1 MSGIAYACIAPH
13 PPILVHEVGR
23 GREQETHRTIEALQQ
38 VAQDMAAH
46 QPETVLLF
54 SPHGPVDP
62 RAVGILT
69 SPTAEGAMA
78 RWDAPNVRFQYENDL
93 DAVALVREETA
104 RAGLPLTAIEHWDD
118 GNTAG
123 LDWGCTVPL
132 YYLRPGVGDAKLV
145 PLAPSFLP
153 PQKHY
158 AIGEAIGRA
167 LERLGKRT
175 VIICSADLSHCL
187 APSAPGGYDP
197 TGLEFDDRFQQ
208 VVADWDVSWVLETT
222 LEFRR
227 RAAEDAVP
235 QTAMLMGALSHLRVR
250 PRVLSYEGPFGV
262 GYLVAAVDVLGPR
275 SRAEKESESAAV
287 AATSN
292 PPAATHPLA
301 QLARAAVEHYVRS
314 ARPLPLTEIAPE
326 MEGRAGVFVSIKK
339 RGELRGCIGTI
350 EPVRGNVGLEI
361 VHNAIAAAARDPRF
375 SPIGEDEL
383 PDLTYSVDMLTP
395 PEPVNGPES
404 LDCKRYGV
412 IVQRGARRGLLL
424 PDLEGVD
431 TVEQQVQIARM
442 KAGILPDEPVEL
454 FRFEVQRFT

>member
-69 SPTAEGAMA
+69 SPIAHGTMA

-93 DAVALVREETA
+93 DAVALVREEAA

-118 GNTAG
+118 GMTAG
-123 LDWGCTVPL
+123 LDWGCAVPL
-132 YYLRPGVGDAKLV
+132 YYLRPGLGDAKLV
-145 PLAPSFLP
+145 PMAPSFLS

-158 AIGEAIGRA
+158 EIGQAIGRA

-187 APSAPGGYDP
+187 APSAPAGFDP

-208 VVADWDVSWVLETT
+208 VIEDWDVSWVLETT

-275 SRAEKESESAAV
+275 SQAEKESESAA
-287 AATSN
+287 AITSD
-292 PPAATHPLA
+292 PPAATHLLV
-301 QLARAAVEHYVRS
+301 QLAKAAVEHYVRS
-314 ARPLPLTEIAPE
+314 ARPLPLTETAPE
-326 MEGRAGVFVSIKK
+326 MEGQAGVFVSIKK

-350 EPVRGNVGLEI
+350 EPVRENVGLEI
-361 VHNAIAAAARDPRF
+361 AHNAVAAACQDPRF
-375 SPIGEDEL
+375 PPIGEDEL

-395 PEPVNGPES
+395 PEPVDGPES
-404 LDCKRYGV
+404 LDCRRYGV
-412 IVQRGARRGLLL
+412 IVQRGPRRGLLL

-431 TVEQQVQIARM
+431 SVEQQVQIAKM

>member
-23 GREQETHRTIEALQQ
+23 GREHETHRTIEALQQ

-46 QPETVLLF
+46 RPETVLIF
-54 SPHGPVDP
+54 SPHGPVDA

-69 SPTAEGAMA
+69 SPIANATLA
-78 RWDAPNVRFQYENDL
+78 RWDAPDVRFRYDNDL
-93 DAVALVREETA
+93 DAVALVREEAA

-118 GNTAG
+118 GMAAG

-145 PLAPSFLP
+145 PLAPSFLS

-158 AIGEAIGRA
+158 AMGEAIGRA

-175 VIICSADLSHCL
+175 VIICSADLSHSL

-197 TGLEFDDRFQQ
+197 TGLEFDEKFQQ
-208 VVADWDVSWVLETT
+208 AIEDWDVSWVLEAT

-227 RAAEDAVP
+227 RAAEDAIP
-235 QTAMLMGALSHLRVR
+235 QMAMLMGALSHLRVR

-275 SRAEKESESAAV
+275 SQAEKEGEPAAV
-287 AATSN
+287 AATSD
-292 PPAATHPLA
+292 PPVATHPLV
-301 QLARAAVEHYVRS
+301 QLAKAAVEHYVRS

-326 MEGRAGVFVSIKK
+326 MEGRTGVFVSIKK
-339 RGELRGCIGTI
+339 QGELRGCIGTI
-350 EPVRGNVGLEI
+350 EPVRENVGLEI

-375 SPIGEDEL
+375 PPIDEDEL

-395 PEPVNGPES
+395 PEPVDGPES

-412 IVQRGARRGLLL
+412 IVQRGVRRGLLL

-431 TVEQQVQIARM
+431 SVEQQVEIAKM